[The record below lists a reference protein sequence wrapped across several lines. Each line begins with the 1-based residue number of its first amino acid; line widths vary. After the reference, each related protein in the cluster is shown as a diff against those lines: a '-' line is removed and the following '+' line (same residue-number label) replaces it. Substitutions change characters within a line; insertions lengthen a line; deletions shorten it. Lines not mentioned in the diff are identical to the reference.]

1 MKKFYVI
8 NCPLCWLQVARQ
20 SQTTYVIIM
29 NGSDI
34 EIDVHRL
41 NDGGLLLCYDGN
53 SHTTYMKEEVDRQD
67 FHCETHNTCLSIWLH
82 VCSFPI
88 LFHRCSYRVTVGNKT
103 CVFEKERDPTVL
115 RSPSAGKLLQFTV
128 EDGDH
133 IFAGEPYAEIE
144 VWLILGGKEKCP
156 GCVCVYC
163 PFTFY
168 SSFEYALFSGDEDG
182 DDSDRAA
189 VWLYTLCQEAR
200 GGSGAR
206 LCHGAYGAGRPQQ
219 YTQGTLTVT
228 LWNEDCF
235 FVFFSYFVIFTLIF
249 KAVFFFIYFGP
260 WYRWSSTQPLCHP
273 SSRCLWLGKSFIR
286 CSTMCSKIW
295 SEWWTGIA
303 SKSLTSAQKCV
314 FTTLLSNIPEKYK
327 HMNFSWAFSCPF
339 VQLKEWVAT
348 LMKTLRDPSL
358 PLLELQEIM
367 TSVASRIPPTV
378 EKDIRKVMAQ
388 YASNITSVLCQFP
401 SQRVKSFSDH
411 MLTLNCI
418 FLIIINCLISDS

>member
-228 LWNEDCF
+228 LWNKDCF

-249 KAVFFFIYFGP
+249 KAVFFLFILVPDTGGAQHSHSATPAAAAYG
-260 WYRWSSTQPLCHP
+260 WGKASSGVPQCARKSGQSDGRVLPRRALLQHKSVYLPLC
-273 SSRCLWLGKSFIR
+273 CQI
-286 CSTMCSKIW
+286 
-295 SEWWTGIA
+295 
-303 SKSLTSAQKCV
+303 
-314 FTTLLSNIPEKYK
+314 Y
-327 HMNFSWAFSCPF
+327 
-339 VQLKEWVAT
+339 LKNTNTW
-348 LMKTLRDPSL
+348 
-358 PLLELQEIM
+358 
-367 TSVASRIPPTV
+367 TSVEHFHVP
-378 EKDIRKVMAQ
+378 
-388 YASNITSVLCQFP
+388 LCSWKNGLRP
-401 SQRVKSFSDH
+401 WWRP
-411 MLTLNCI
+411 
-418 FLIIINCLISDS
+418 